1 MKGQQSI
8 YLIWLLRI
16 KQVTQIILSKQ
27 YPIYSRCSPNVSWT
41 TTYIIKSIVEKSPQP
56 RKSYPPLLKLSIEH
70 QGQCK
75 VLLFPKLLIQLALQ
89 KAFNIICIYTEKWSL
104 RDFTLAAS
112 HTTKNDFKKQQ
123 QKKIGFRLS
132 TPV

>member
-16 KQVTQIILSKQ
+16 KQVIQIILSKQ
-27 YPIYSRCSPNVSWT
+27 YLIYSRCSPNVSWT

-75 VLLFPKLLIQLALQ
+75 VLLFPKLLIHLALQ
-89 KAFNIICIYTEKWSL
+89 KAFNIICIYTEEMEPKGL
-104 RDFTLAAS
+104 
-112 HTTKNDFKKQQ
+112 
-123 QKKIGFRLS
+123 
-132 TPV
+132 